1 MWRSISITARRLHV
15 GAGNGRYAL
24 PRAMV
29 EKRWFIFNTAACFK
43 LWQARRHKLKV
54 LRAPRAR
61 DSRAALDECRLGRS
75 VSALDELAALE
86 ALEVQR
92 GLAACT
98 SVAAAPADRKP
109 ARQPHL
115 LFQTVHTAKDLRVA
129 T

>member
-1 MWRSISITARRLHV
+1 
-15 GAGNGRYAL
+15 
-24 PRAMV
+24 MV

-61 DSRAALDECRLGRS
+61 DSRAAKGDARAGS
-75 VSALDELAALE
+75 VSALDERAVLPT
-86 ALEVQR
+86 LEVQR

-115 LFQTVHTAKDLRVA
+115 LFQTVHTAKDHRVA
-129 T
+129 TRFRSR

>member
-1 MWRSISITARRLHV
+1 
-15 GAGNGRYAL
+15 
-24 PRAMV
+24 MV
-29 EKRWFIFNTAACFK
+29 EKRRFIFNTAACFK
-43 LWQARRHKLKV
+43 LWQARRRKLKV

-61 DSRAALDECRLGRS
+61 DSRAAKSVERAGS

-98 SVAAAPADRKP
+98 SVAAAPADRKA

-115 LFQTVHTAKDLRVA
+115 LFQTVHEAKDHRVA
-129 T
+129 M